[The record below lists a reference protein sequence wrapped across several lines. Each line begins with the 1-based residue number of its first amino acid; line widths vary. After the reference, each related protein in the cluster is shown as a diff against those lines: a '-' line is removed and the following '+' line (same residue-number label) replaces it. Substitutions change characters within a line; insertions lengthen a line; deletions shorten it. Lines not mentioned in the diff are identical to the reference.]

1 MAKQPPSVLKV
12 IRENQLER
20 RKRLKEAGYVF
31 VALELPP
38 ELAASLKDLAAKE
51 HRKLTPQIIH
61 ELWRAVGK

>member
-1 MAKQPPSVLKV
+1 MAKQPQSVLKV
-12 IRENQLER
+12 LRENQSAR
-20 RKRLKEAGYVF
+20 RRRLKEGGYVF

-38 ELAASLKDLAAKE
+38 ELAASLKELAAKE

>member
-38 ELAASLKDLAAKE
+38 ELAAALKDLAAKE